1 MSSTSSQI
9 WTCSHEFQGSSWES
23 QYKKHKLAWTIPTS
37 SKIQIF
43 RTSVLVHCTICIST
57 FMLYP
62 YLKHLPSHI
71 VSSLK
76 EFLARVKLG
85 NNILLHKANIRIV
98 PVDKVRVRILSREEY
113 LKHLQLKIK
122 VVKMGNSHPVVGE
135 NIEEEDNHR
144 AEDWMFSLIELG
156 LERDCLDF
164 FIYPML

>member
-1 MSSTSSQI
+1 
-9 WTCSHEFQGSSWES
+9 
-23 QYKKHKLAWTIPTS
+23 
-37 SKIQIF
+37 
-43 RTSVLVHCTICIST
+43 
-57 FMLYP
+57 MLYP

-71 VSSLK
+71 VNSFK

-85 NNILLHKANIRIV
+85 NNILLHQANIRIV

-122 VVKMGNSHPVVGE
+122 VIEMGNSYPVVGE
-135 NIEEEDNHR
+135 NIEEDNHG

>member
-1 MSSTSSQI
+1 
-9 WTCSHEFQGSSWES
+9 
-23 QYKKHKLAWTIPTS
+23 
-37 SKIQIF
+37 
-43 RTSVLVHCTICIST
+43 
-57 FMLYP
+57 MLYP

-76 EFLARVKLG
+76 KFLARFKLG

-113 LKHLQLKIK
+113 LKHLQLKIN
-122 VVKMGNSHPVVGE
+122 VVEMGNSHPVVGE

-144 AEDWMFSLIELG
+144 AKDWMFCLIELG